1 MTLQRKLRIANILML
16 VGILPL
22 VLGISWIVSGIVYAQ
37 QHKGQ
42 MGGSDA
48 FLMIGVLIVT
58 YAFALLLGGGS
69 SIWSAVVARRNAG
82 IRATASK
89 IIRISVWFML
99 AAPLVWY
106 FGLALTLL

>member
-1 MTLQRKLRIANILML
+1 ML

-22 VLGISWIVSGIVYAQ
+22 VLGVSWILAVIAYAQ

-89 IIRISVWFML
+89 IFRISVWLIL

-106 FGLALTLL
+106 VGLTLALF